1 MRCLS
6 CNKALS
12 DAESVRKT
20 HSGMFLDLC
29 TSCHYEVKDLIDV
42 FSSSD
47 DIDVIEKGIEAD

>member
-47 DIDVIEKGIEAD
+47 DIDVIEKGVEVG